1 MFGGVRTVFSEEFSK
16 RFKKASDKDRG
27 AAQPTTE
34 GPPVEAT
41 EDEPVPA
48 APAAAQ
54 TVSGAAPGAA
64 PGAQPLQPRGGS
76 VLAANAKIIGNV
88 EFTGDFRV
96 DGELLGDATGGRLEV
111 GEKGRID
118 GFIAAEEA
126 RVNGLV
132 TGGVDARSVAVGK
145 AGRILSDI
153 RYVKISVESGAQ
165 LNGLI
170 TPREVPS
177 IAEVVGRTPPAR
189 PRGQAE
195 PMAKRAGSNRRA
207 SRSGINFGPTVKKDR
222 PPAN

>member
-1 MFGGVRTVFSEEFSK
+1 MFSEEFSK
-16 RFKKASDKDRG
+16 RFKKASDKDPG
-27 AAQPTTE
+27 TAQPTTD
-34 GPPVEAT
+34 GPPAQARE
-41 EDEPVPA
+41 EEPAPAASPTTPA
-48 APAAAQ
+48 APAAQA
-54 TVSGAAPGAA
+54 
-64 PGAQPLQPRGGS
+64 LQPSSGS

-177 IAEVVGRTPPAR
+177 IAEVVGRVPPTR

-195 PMAKRAGSNRRA
+195 PMAKRAGSSKRA